1 MAAVYTKF
9 SLDDIER
16 FLKRGWRAMR
26 PRKGV
31 QREIF
36 YDLSLGPNVFIRVW
50 SSIYPNETLVRGK
63 ERRPMRVQLLA
74 GRLGGKGQPL
84 TGKKRAPTVKRT
96 QNWRGTLQK
105 RIEDY
110 IEQYTDDESKFEW
123 IGGKRKEEEAAEEAA
138 PTPKPTT
145 RPPATTPARRSGI
158 PYATQPQ
165 INYIQGLRRRASQE
179 DWEGLAERYD
189 LSDSPTDEELESV
202 SKSDASRIIGALKD
216 MQGSGRR
223 WSSGE
228 EDPAYTYNRQGEMSA
243 RLQEV
248 EPGYWADPEVRWTI
262 ERTAT
267 TGLSGQETFRV
278 ADMHGDW
285 RDEAS
290 SLDDAVKKL
299 SDRSGGPMTV

>member
-9 SLDDIER
+9 SLDDIEK

-36 YDLSLGPNVFIRVW
+36 YDLTLGPNVFIRVW

-84 TGKKRAPTVKRT
+84 TGRKSAPIVKRT

-110 IEQYTDDESKFEW
+110 IEQYTDEEKKFEW
-123 IGGKRKEEEAAEEAA
+123 IGGKRREEEVAEEAA
-138 PTPKPTT
+138 PTTKPAT
-145 RPPATTPARRSGI
+145 RPPTRPPRRSGI

-165 INYIQGLRRRASQE
+165 INYIQGLLRRTSQE
-179 DWEGLAERYD
+179 DWEGVAKRYD
-189 LSDSPTDEELESV
+189 LSDSPTDEELEMV

-216 MQGSGRR
+216 MQGSSGRR

-228 EDPAYTYNRQGEMSA
+228 EDPAYTYNRQGEVAA
-243 RLQEV
+243 RLREV

-262 ERTAT
+262 ERTAST
-267 TGLSGQETFRV
+267 DQETFRV

-285 RDEAS
+285 RDEAGT
-290 SLDDAVKKL
+290 LDDAVKKL
-299 SDRSGGPMTV
+299 SDRSGSPMTV